1 MMVALLVGGLL
12 VLRKEVEAQLANNVI
27 EPPQAFI
34 AALNEQFK
42 LAVQNVNGVDEGSYR
57 PFYLALQDAHRV
69 YEALR
74 RYVGGVALEHA
85 VAIGELRPTG
95 LFTDTAV
102 YILQHLHDEEE
113 EFPLI
118 AGQVYL
124 GPKGV
129 LVANSREADIHGEQ
143 SYGHALNCILA
154 CLSEPNSFS
163 EWREDVNE
171 EFDGEA
177 DFVFPAYET
186 SGSISMED
194 LSRDYMSIE
203 HARSDWIFI
212 TPTLV
217 EKLCAAELFAHAHAM
232 TEKILSP
239 IYLRKFTLPSVLEQM
254 QIAAVYFSDLI
265 ALGWDGISVDDSICN
280 KCIED
285 MSNRYAS
292 Y

>member
-1 MMVALLVGGLL
+1 MVALLVGGLL
-12 VLRKEVEAQLANNVI
+12 VLRQEVEALLADNGI

-42 LAVQNVNGVDEGSYR
+42 LAVRNVNGVDESSYR
-57 PFYLALQDAHRV
+57 LFYIALQNAHMV

-74 RYVGGVALEHA
+74 RYVGDAELKHA

-102 YILQHLHDEEE
+102 YKLQHVHDEEE
-113 EFPLI
+113 ECSLI
-118 AGQVYL
+118 ADQVYL
-124 GPKGV
+124 GQKGV
-129 LVANSREADIHGEQ
+129 LVTNSREADIHGEQ
-143 SYGHALNCILA
+143 SYGHAMDCIFA

-163 EWREDVNE
+163 EWREDVVLVDE

-177 DFVFPAYET
+177 DFVFPAYKT

-194 LSRDYMSIE
+194 LSLDYTSIE
-203 HARSDWIFI
+203 HARSDWLFI

-217 EKLCAAELFAHAHAM
+217 EKLCAAELFAHAM

-239 IYLRKFTLPSVLEQM
+239 IYLRKFTFHSALEQV
-254 QIAAVYFSDLI
+254 QTAAVYFSDLI
-265 ALGWDGISVDDSICN
+265 ARGLNGISVDDSICN

-285 MSNRYAS
+285 MSNRYAR